1 MILPHPESDL
11 SINIM
16 VLGKD
21 IIEYLKKKKTFVLI
35 ENLLEDFL
43 KRGKKRTP
51 DMFLNT
57 ISFLYSFG
65 LIEQQGY
72 KIKLNIS
79 NNTQQLSLL

>member
-21 IIEYLKKKKTFVLI
+21 IIEFLKKKKTFVLI

-43 KRGKKRTP
+43 KKGKKRTP

-65 LIEQQGY
+65 FIEQQGY
-72 KIKLNIS
+72 KIKLSINT
-79 NNTQQLSLL
+79 NTQQLSLI